1 MKNKAAIH
9 KLYSM
14 KKLKDLNYKRLAMLA
29 AVVLC
34 VVLLIL
40 FLRGCGHTP
49 DKPNIIPVTKIIATV
64 KQQEK
69 APNIDI
75 AKADSNLVVL
85 KQQIVSLTIQLA
97 KAQQINRSLAA
108 HKPQPVDTTFYN
120 DNIEDYVQ
128 ELIAS
133 AIHADSICN
142 QNISNYDKQL
152 RNRDTAYNWQVT
164 KYNLLKNNFETAT
177 NQQSILEASN
187 KDYRRALRKKKFS
200 NVFWKAAL
208 VAAGA
213 FIILK
218 K

>member
-1 MKNKAAIH
+1 MTKNWI
-9 KLYSM
+9 
-14 KKLKDLNYKRLAMLA
+14 KKLKDLNYKRLAMLT
-29 AVVLC
+29 AVVLGI
-34 VVLLIL
+34 VLFIL
-40 FLRGCGHTP
+40 FLRGCGRTP
-49 DKPNIIPVTKIIATV
+49 HKPDIIPVTKIIAAV
-64 KQQEK
+64 KEQEK
-69 APNIDI
+69 APNIAI
-75 AKADSNLVVL
+75 AQAEINMFIL
-85 KQQIVSLTIQLA
+85 KKQVQSLTVQLA
-97 KAQQINRSLAA
+97 KAQQINRTLAA
-108 HKPQPVDTTFYN
+108 HKPAYVDTAYYN
-120 DNIEDYVQ
+120 DNIEEYVL

-133 AIHADSICN
+133 SAHADSLCN

-164 KYNLLKNNFETAT
+164 KYNLLKNSFETAT

-187 KDYRRALRKKKFS
+187 KDYRRAIRKKKFS